1 MIFKNS
7 IINYIIAIFFALSA
21 LTLLYFHIESLIVTI
36 NLFDE
41 ISTVEQLS
49 FSKVF
54 SEYYLDYI
62 NVILYACTSILL
74 LRRNK
79 NGFKYSIIT
88 SLFNLYLL
96 FSRASFDSYDLIVYL
111 FISVFTLITIF
122 SILALI
128 NSKAKLFN
136 RDLIVIVLL
145 FVVVV
150 FDFIN

>member
-1 MIFKNS
+1 MIIKNS
-7 IINYIIAIFFALSA
+7 IFNYIIAIFFALSA
-21 LTLLYFHIESLIVTI
+21 LILLYFHIESLIVSI
-36 NLFDE
+36 NIFDE

-54 SEYYLDYI
+54 SENYLGYV
-62 NVILYACTSILL
+62 NVILYTNTSILL
-74 LRRNK
+74 LRRST

-96 FSRASFDSYDLIVYL
+96 FSRATFDFYELIVYL
-111 FISVFTLITIF
+111 FVSVFTIITIF
-122 SILALI
+122 STLALI

-136 RDLIVIVLL
+136 IDVIVIVLL